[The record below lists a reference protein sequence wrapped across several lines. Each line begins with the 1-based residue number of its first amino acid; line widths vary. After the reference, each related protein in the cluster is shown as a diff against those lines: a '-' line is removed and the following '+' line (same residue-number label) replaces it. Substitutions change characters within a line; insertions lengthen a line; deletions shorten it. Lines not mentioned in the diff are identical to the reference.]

1 MVKIK
6 QTEDKEL
13 LEEIL
18 KQLEEN
24 NYICPCSIRADP
36 KKDKCMCEAFR
47 EVINANTPGTYEC
60 HCGRFIATIT
70 EDQNTTK

>member
-1 MVKIK
+1 MVKIR

-18 KQLEEN
+18 RQLKEN
-24 NYICPCSIRADP
+24 NYICPCSIRSDP

-47 EVINANTPGTYEC
+47 DVINQNKPGEYEC
-60 HCGRFIATIT
+60 HCGRYVALIT
-70 EDQNTTK
+70 AD

>member
-13 LEEIL
+13 LKEIL

-24 NYICPCSIRADP
+24 HYICPCSIRRDTQ
-36 KKDKCMCEAFR
+36 KDKCMCEDFR
-47 EVINANTPGTYEC
+47 EVINKNIPGTYDC
-60 HCGRFIATIT
+60 HCGRFIAIIT
-70 EDQNTTK
+70 QD

>member
-13 LEEIL
+13 LSEIL
-18 KQLEEN
+18 KQLEEK
-24 NYICPCSIRADP
+24 NYVCPCSLRADP
-36 KKDKCMCEAFR
+36 QKDKCMCEDFR
-47 EVINANTPGTYEC
+47 DVINRNIPGVYDC

-70 EDQNTTK
+70 ED

>member
-13 LEEIL
+13 LTEIL

-36 KKDKCMCEAFR
+36 QKDKCMCEDFR
-47 EVINANTPGTYEC
+47 EVINKNIPGIYEC
-60 HCGRFIATIT
+60 HCGRYIATIT
-70 EDQNTTK
+70 KD